1 MQRMSQGQTI
11 LSQNFGDFL
20 RSLEAQSIPAWEH
33 TETPTTINCEFF
45 DKTDKSMCYISV
57 SKTAS
62 GTIQAGFYIIK
73 GTSKNKDYDEGT
85 EHTLVSDIADF
96 IKQTTHI
103 DVDSSAFKNGYNP
116 LEWTLRSIKS
126 IVEGALQQLGKR

>member
-1 MQRMSQGQTI
+1 MSS
-11 LSQNFGDFL
+11 LSQNLCDFL
-20 RSLEAQSIPAWEH
+20 HSLEAQSIPAWEH
-33 TETPTTINCEFF
+33 NETPTTINCEFF
-45 DKTDKSMCYISV
+45 SKTNRRICYISV
-57 SKTAS
+57 CTTTMK
-62 GTIQAGFYIIK
+62 GKIQAGFYIIN